1 MVKKNGFYS
10 YVIAG
15 LLIFLGLSLIIQYF
29 NIRLLEGLDGNKE
42 DISIA
47 LNVKLS
53 DKNGK
58 IIPQPIGSYGFAT
71 KSAGFMDEGTM
82 ATYDFS
88 MNKVLK
94 VNTTLDKDE
103 NNNVKDRTMIIQ
115 AKKTKSSN
123 SNDLVKDVIPNKFTL
138 DISFND
144 VGYILKTVADLKAA
158 NKLLA
163 VKKEQNNE
171 QKTPAEPIPVLNI
184 LRPDGLLMIQG
195 IGTIYKVNTNSMDDK
210 NNDNPVGNV
219 QNDMNNEKA
228 FKITVNVPSDPENL
242 AKAHVSV
249 IVILFKSPNEAL

>member
-10 YVIAG
+10 YIIIG

-29 NIRLLEGLDGNKE
+29 NIKILEGLDGNK
-42 DISIA
+42 DDFTVA

-53 DKNGK
+53 DRNGK
-58 IIPQPIGSYGFAT
+58 IIPQPIGSYEIKT
-71 KSAGFMDEGTM
+71 KSAGFLDQGTR

-94 VNTTLDKDE
+94 VDTIFDKDE
-103 NNNVKDRTMIIQ
+103 NNNAKDRTIFIE
-115 AKKTKSSN
+115 AKRTN
-123 SNDLVKDVIPNKFTL
+123 SNEFKDLVKDVIPNKFKL
-138 DISFND
+138 DITFNN

-171 QKTPAEPIPVLNI
+171 KITPAEPIPLLNV
-184 LRPDGLLMIQG
+184 LRPDGLLLIQG
-195 IGTIYKVNTNSMDDK
+195 VGSIYKVDTNNM
-210 NNDNPVGNV
+210 NDNSNPVGNV

-228 FKITVNVPSDPENL
+228 FNITVNVPSDPENL
-242 AKAHVSV
+242 SKAFISV
-249 IVILFKSPNEAL
+249 ITILFKSPSAAL